1 MLFVLLWI
9 ATIKGEQMAINIKE
23 ILEVSAVKTA
33 KALASKEAKK
43 TNQNE
48 DFVRNLLT
56 RQISA
61 GLKAT
66 EHFAERFI
74 QRFTANESESLSSAI
89 SRAIRKTQPQ
99 ENGCNHKTVSQ
110 KIIDEPTGIV
120 TILERQGRFGAVL
133 VTTYKLGC
141 ENLLSDS
148 ELRDLKL
155 RGLL

>member
-43 TNQNE
+43 TKQNE
-48 DFVRNLLT
+48 DFVRSHLT
-56 RQISA
+56 RQITA
-61 GLKAT
+61 GLKSS
-66 EHFAERFI
+66 EHFADRVI
-74 QRFTANESESLSSAI
+74 QRFTSDEFENLSSAI
-89 SRAIRKTQPQ
+89 SRAIRQTAPQ
-99 ENGCNHKTVSQ
+99 ESGCEHKTISQ
-110 KIIDEPTGIV
+110 KIVDSLTGIV
-120 TILERQGRFGAVL
+120 TILERQGKFGAVL

-148 ELRDLKL
+148 ELREMKL